1 MGCCLTLIVVPLLL
15 LAPPQRA
22 TLQGQRH
29 RHGAGIGRVRRA
41 ELARLSKVGT
51 IPVDFADLARS
62 TSPPVP
68 EPTPKAIAAVPAT
81 SARTGVENAVFRP
94 APSTTTTTPAAP
106 PAPAP
111 RPVATADAVVPAPRP
126 VPVPSPRPIQAT
138 TAGLASWYGSPAG
151 TCASPSLAF
160 GTVLTVTDVST
171 GASTRCTVDHREAH
185 NPGRV
190 VDLSPATF
198 SELASLSVG
207 VIEVRISW

>member
-1 MGCCLTLIVVPLLL
+1 MF
-15 LAPPQRA
+15 R
-22 TLQGQRH
+22 
-29 RHGAGIGRVRRA
+29 
-41 ELARLSKVGT
+41 
-51 IPVDFADLARS
+51 
-62 TSPPVP
+62 PVP
-68 EPTPKAIAAVPAT
+68 
-81 SARTGVENAVFRP
+81 S
-94 APSTTTTTPAAP
+94 TTTPAAP

-111 RPVATADAVVPAPRP
+111 PVPKPVAVADAVVPAPKP
-126 VPVPSPRPIQAT
+126 VPVPAPGPIQST

-171 GASTRCTVDHREAH
+171 GASTRCTVDDREAH